1 MKQAGLHM
9 IKIYSAKLTTDV
21 PNRWSQIMLCHAEIQ
36 VKSSPKYSISK
47 SNVFSPHEMSL
58 SMSRSEKALVHDCV
72 MQTSLPLAQSK
83 CSNVA
88 QYNQFSENFQ
98 DSTTSQNQLWSR
110 FGKLFFPSSPDVPA
124 LLPSAMLPR
133 QARGTHKKQFTKP
146 TPQFILGRSIYIRQ
160 LFR

>member
-1 MKQAGLHM
+1 M
-9 IKIYSAKLTTDV
+9 IKIYSAKVTTDV
-21 PNRWSQIMLCHAEIQ
+21 PNRWSQIILLMLCHAEIQ
-36 VKSSPKYSISK
+36 VKSYPKYSISK

-58 SMSRSEKALVHDCV
+58 SMSRSEKALVRVHDCV
-72 MQTSLPLAQSK
+72 MQTSPPLAQSK

-133 QARGTHKKQFTKP
+133 QARGTHQKTVYQTYSTVHFGT
-146 TPQFILGRSIYIRQ
+146 
-160 LFR
+160 